1 MAWSLQ
7 FLPSSLAAIL
17 VATEPFWLVIVAWTI
32 FGKGKPSGQEAIG
45 LVVGFMGIVLL
56 VSFGQN
62 NNTGITNPAGVVMVL
77 VSAIAWAIG
86 SMYAT
91 RATVPDSPMLSIS
104 MQMLAGGVMLFLA
117 GSAAGEWNVLE
128 FDAVSAKSGLAL
140 LYLTFF
146 GSLVGFTAYSWL
158 LGNVSPSMAST
169 YAYVNPVVAL
179 MLGWSLGG
187 EVITIPMLLASAMII
202 VSVIIITLAKP
213 AKRAAVE
220 AAHQE

>member
-1 MAWSLQ
+1 M
-7 FLPSSLAAIL
+7 
-17 VATEPFWLVIVAWTI
+17 
-32 FGKGKPSGQEAIG
+32 
-45 LVVGFMGIVLL
+45 VLL
-56 VSFGQN
+56 
-62 NNTGITNPAGVVMVL
+62 
-77 VSAIAWAIG
+77 SATAWAIG

-117 GSAAGEWNVLE
+117 GSVAGEWNELA
-128 FDAVSAKSGLAL
+128 FDAVSTKSGLAL

-179 MLGWSLGG
+179 ILGWSLGG
-187 EVITIPMLLASAMII
+187 EVITIPMLLASAIII

-213 AKRAAVE
+213 AKSAAVE